1 MEKEFPEL
9 SEEGRQPF
17 SVKLSLESKNIYQPS
32 LPFLCNVMTGEVK
45 CFRYQTCERSC

>member
-1 MEKEFPEL
+1 MEKEFSEL

-32 LPFLCNVMTGEVK
+32 LPFLCNVMTGEVR
-45 CFRYQTCERSC
+45 CFRYQIYERNC